1 MTLLAQQIILIF
13 LRRRVAPANLPEIMR
28 ARGIPARH
36 SRSQYNAARQL
47 VQRLVARGL
56 VAKHRIQGVRQVTFA
71 LTPAGARR
79 AGQFEAFLAELDAAR
94 EALERAL
101 GASSPVTSLD
111 ALEVS
116 PGPISGQ
123 PRQPTPRKVYEC
135 PRCSTAIT
143 VDALKGQLQR
153 SKGFT
158 CETCHLEQ
166 AEMARDFL
174 ESLRESST
182 STV

>member
-1 MTLLAQQIILIF
+1 ML
-13 LRRRVAPANLPEIMR
+13 
-28 ARGIPARH
+28 ARGIPARPT
-36 SRSQYNAARQL
+36 RSQYNAARQL

-56 VAKHRIQGVRQVTFA
+56 VAKHRIRGVRQVTFT
-71 LTPAGARR
+71 LTPAGAQR
-79 AGQFEAFLAELDAAR
+79 AGQFEASLAELDAAR
-94 EALERAL
+94 EAMEQVL
-101 GASSPVTSLD
+101 GASSPSTSLNVMG
-111 ALEVS
+111 VS
-116 PGPISGQ
+116 PGPMSGH
-123 PRQPTPRKVYEC
+123 PKQPTSRKVYEC